1 MVKYWKFAIECVVNP
16 LKERNERETWTF
28 ILKRSRDSVKYVSA
42 YMQKLAKTS
51 ISSEDLVKQNLSD
64 HHLLI
69 VDVCFVSIQDLLDTL
84 ETDLSLDELVILRR
98 IAYAR
103 IKKEDALAKVQRTVL
118 YCCFFYSFYRAVEFK
133 SRAFFKVGFLPGP
146 AGNHKSKKRNSKR
159 MKGRMK
165 RRYLVKRGPLN
176 GGLSHCPCL

>member
-1 MVKYWKFAIECVVNP
+1 MSFSVVKYWKFAIECVVNP

-28 ILKRSRDSVKYVSA
+28 ILKRSRDNVKYVSA

-64 HHLLI
+64 HLLI

-103 IKKEDALAKVQRTVL
+103 IKKEDALAKVQRTVF

-133 SRAFFKVGFLPGP
+133 SRAFFRVGFLPGP
-146 AGNHKSKKRNSKR
+146 AGNHKSKRSKR
-159 MKGRMK
+159 RMK
-165 RRYLVKRGPLN
+165 RRYLVKKKGPLN
-176 GGLSHCPCL
+176 GGLSHCPYL